1 MVLLVT
7 TTGMFCDKALWSIV
21 SRQKGSALQPGR
33 NRSSCGAIY
42 VFSELGGKVDRK
54 RQGQHEGHWSV
65 AQARQQ
71 GIGYT
76 GAGRVDSREIRS
88 GWSDRALPISF
99 MAGGKGTVR
108 QTCLRAEVVAVKENK
123 APRLLQ
129 GPEEVAHRAK
139 MFRGTGADIWTRHSL
154 VQKAIATGSTDW
166 EDAAEEMMLHCVQ
179 ICYNSA
185 ARVASRKYTSARAMG
200 YMSRQQ
206 RQVGLRTRWSRRL
219 AVEPDRRLQCGGG
232 RRLGVLRFL
241 LIDEV
246 FMLSAQFLAEVEQAF
261 RRRVPD
267 GSPFKRNHAGEAFS
281 FGGVNITMFGDM
293 YQLDPPDN
301 AFPLY
306 TVPSESL
313 PEDAESKAKSRNPLV
328 SQGLHLLW
336 GRDEWSCNGLT
347 ELTQPYRCQDPWWNS
362 VPDSVAQQC

>member
-1 MVLLVT
+1 MAADGPGAARGKGLDHEDSVDPAWRSVDAVAQGAAHGIGYNSRATMVLLVT

-54 RQGQHEGHWSV
+54 RQGQREGHWSV

-71 GIGYT
+71 RIGYT

-123 APRLLQ
+123 AEMCAGQQWVVIDDHGVTCRRQAALRLLQ

-166 EDAAEEMMLHCVQ
+166 EDAAEETMLHCVQ

-185 ARVASRKYTSARAMG
+185 ARVASMKYTSARAMG

-206 RQVGLRTRWSRRL
+206 RQVGLRTRWSRTL
-219 AVEPDRRLQCGGG
+219 AVERDRRLECGGG
-232 RRLGVLRFL
+232 
-241 LIDEV
+241 
-246 FMLSAQFLAEVEQAF
+246 
-261 RRRVPD
+261 
-267 GSPFKRNHAGEAFS
+267 GS
-281 FGGVNITMFGDM
+281 V
-293 YQLDPPDN
+293 
-301 AFPLY
+301 
-306 TVPSESL
+306 
-313 PEDAESKAKSRNPLV
+313 
-328 SQGLHLLW
+328 
-336 GRDEWSCNGLT
+336 
-347 ELTQPYRCQDPWWNS
+347 
-362 VPDSVAQQC
+362 

>member
-1 MVLLVT
+1 HGKLLGVVVVGGQRRRAVRWQAGGSRRLPELDEARKGCVVEYGVKLGDASGESFVLPGGQTWRSVDAAAQGAAHGIGYNSRATMVLLVT

-185 ARVASRKYTSARAMG
+185 AR
-200 YMSRQQ
+200 
-206 RQVGLRTRWSRRL
+206 
-219 AVEPDRRLQCGGG
+219 
-232 RRLGVLRFL
+232 
-241 LIDEV
+241 
-246 FMLSAQFLAEVEQAF
+246 
-261 RRRVPD
+261 
-267 GSPFKRNHAGEAFS
+267 
-281 FGGVNITMFGDM
+281 
-293 YQLDPPDN
+293 
-301 AFPLY
+301 
-306 TVPSESL
+306 
-313 PEDAESKAKSRNPLV
+313 
-328 SQGLHLLW
+328 
-336 GRDEWSCNGLT
+336 
-347 ELTQPYRCQDPWWNS
+347 
-362 VPDSVAQQC
+362 

>member
-1 MVLLVT
+1 MSWELPAALLAGEVWLRWLLMVQGQLAGRDWTMRTPWIRSWRAGGESFVLPGGQTWRSVDAVAQGAAHGIGYNSRATMVLLVT

-139 MFRGTGADIWTRHSL
+139 IFRGTGADIWTRHSL

-185 ARVASRKYTSARAMG
+185 ARVASMKYTSARAMG

-206 RQVGLRTRWSRRL
+206 RQVGLRTRWSRTL
-219 AVEPDRRLQCGGG
+219 AVERDRRLECGGG
-232 RRLGVLRFL
+232 
-241 LIDEV
+241 
-246 FMLSAQFLAEVEQAF
+246 
-261 RRRVPD
+261 
-267 GSPFKRNHAGEAFS
+267 GS
-281 FGGVNITMFGDM
+281 V
-293 YQLDPPDN
+293 
-301 AFPLY
+301 
-306 TVPSESL
+306 
-313 PEDAESKAKSRNPLV
+313 
-328 SQGLHLLW
+328 
-336 GRDEWSCNGLT
+336 
-347 ELTQPYRCQDPWWNS
+347 
-362 VPDSVAQQC
+362 